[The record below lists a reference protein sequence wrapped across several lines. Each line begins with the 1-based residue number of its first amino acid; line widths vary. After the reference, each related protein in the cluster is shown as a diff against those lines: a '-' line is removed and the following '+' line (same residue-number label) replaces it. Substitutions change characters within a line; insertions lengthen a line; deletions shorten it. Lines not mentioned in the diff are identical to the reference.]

1 MTHRM
6 VSAVAALV
14 GLFVSLYL
22 WLWHL
27 GLMGS
32 LACGTGGCEVVQTS
46 RYAMFAGVPVALLGV
61 IGYAAM
67 LGVSLAGLHGRWAA
81 SPAPTRLLAALAAL
95 GVLFS
100 GYLTYLEA
108 EVIHAW
114 CRWCVSSAIIV
125 TVIFVTAVIGM
136 RGQAQRAASRERGAE
151 G

>member
-6 VSAVAALV
+6 VGAVAALV

-32 LACGTGGCEVVQTS
+32 LACGTGGCEVVQAS

-67 LGVSLAGLHGRWAA
+67 LGVSLVGLHGRWAD
-81 SPAPTRLLAALAAL
+81 SPGPTRLLVALAGI

-100 GYLTYLEA
+100 AYLTYLEA

-114 CRWCVSSAIIV
+114 CRWCVGSAIIV

-136 RGQAQRAASRERGAE
+136 RRDVARRET
-151 G
+151 

>member
-1 MTHRM
+1 
-6 VSAVAALV
+6 
-14 GLFVSLYL
+14 
-22 WLWHL
+22 
-27 GLMGS
+27 
-32 LACGTGGCEVVQTS
+32 
-46 RYAMFAGVPVALLGV
+46 MFAGVPVALLGV

-125 TVIFVTAVIGM
+125 TTIFVTAIIGM
-136 RGQAQRAASRERGAE
+136 RGQAQGAASSEQGA
-151 G
+151 GG

>member
-1 MTHRM
+1 M

-14 GLFVSLYL
+14 GFFVSLYL

-46 RYAMFAGVPVALLGV
+46 RYAMIGGVPVALVGMV
-61 IGYAAM
+61 GYAAM
-67 LGVSLAGLHGRWAA
+67 LGVSLAGLHGRWAT
-81 SPAPTRLLAALAAL
+81 SPGPTRLLAALAGI
-95 GVLFS
+95 GVVFS

-114 CRWCVSSAIIV
+114 CRWCVGSAIIV
-125 TVIFVTAVIGM
+125 TTIFVTALVGL
-136 RGQAQRAASRERGAE
+136 RPLAVSGEP
-151 G
+151 